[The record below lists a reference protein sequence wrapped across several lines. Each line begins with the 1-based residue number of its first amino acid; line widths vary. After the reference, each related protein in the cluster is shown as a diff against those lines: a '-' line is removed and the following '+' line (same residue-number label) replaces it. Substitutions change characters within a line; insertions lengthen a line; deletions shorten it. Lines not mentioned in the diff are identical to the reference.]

1 MPTKLQFAE
10 TYPRAGGGDGGREAV
25 LQALEKLP
33 AGTTR
38 AEIENARYR
47 ALAPFPAAK
56 KAGADAD
63 LYISYVSGY
72 IKELGN
78 EESGEWD
85 LGNWFNRRDLAA
97 KLKSNLR
104 PLMIQKLVDKTMD
117 TRYTISLRTGLRAA
131 RPSAHPSDPRVNR
144 SIKAGGRVCLS
155 LPRPFATRSLKC

>member
-104 PLMIQKLVDKTMD
+104 PLMIQKLVDKSMD
-117 TRYTISLRTGLRAA
+117 T
-131 RPSAHPSDPRVNR
+131 SAHSSDPRVNR
-144 SIKAGGRVCLS
+144 SIKAGGRVSLS
-155 LPRPFATRSLKC
+155 LPRPFATWSLEC